1 MAKKERNIVCFANIE
16 ALAKN
21 DSTIKFGEFGIGFT
35 NDEDSSKAEK
45 FFVDLFR
52 NKPEHIKKIK
62 LRIRSV
68 NFVDGTNAK
77 EDAEIELDFD

>member
-1 MAKKERNIVCFANIE
+1 MAKKDRNIACYANIE
-16 ALAKN
+16 ALTKGDNA
-21 DSTIKFGEFGIGFT
+21 IKFGEFGIGFS
-35 NDEDSSKAEK
+35 EDADASQADK

-68 NFVDGTNAK
+68 NFVDGSVDK
-77 EDAEIELDFD
+77 EATTIELDFD